1 LPQIFTRQLRLTPLV
16 LAREDHARSLTA
28 TTLARSRRP
37 RSLAHDDHAR
47 SLARRISTTC
57 PEVAAAL
64 GSADFTTL
72 AALLTAAADV
82 ELPAVDGKKE
92 VIVAPTNEA
101 FAALLAMNGVTAEE
115 FIASPLFGPTLF
127 THIGAATNN
136 GASTAPTLAGST
148 LRFFGG
154 DTANLATTDKLS
166 LVSIPPGTTTTYA
179 TVQGPMNKVPIVST
193 INCDGNKYVMV
204 ASDVLKPKEAGSSVA
219 AAPAVDPAV
228 AAAPAVD
235 PAVAA
240 APDATIVPI
249 MAEAPTMV
257 VPPVVA
263 AAPEA
268 VVISVPEPPMMP
280 AVPETPVVTPP
291 VVPITSAAS
300 SIKVAAASAAAVVAA
315 ALM

>member
-1 LPQIFTRQLRLTPLV
+1 M
-16 LAREDHARSLTA
+16 
-28 TTLARSRRP
+28 
-37 RSLAHDDHAR
+37 
-47 SLARRISTTC
+47 
-57 PEVAAAL
+57 
-64 GSADFTTL
+64 
-72 AALLTAAADV
+72 

-92 VIVAPTNEA
+92 VIVAPTNAA
-101 FAALLAMNGVTAEE
+101 FAALLASAGMTAEE
-115 FIASPLFGPTLF
+115 FIASPLFGPTLL
-127 THIGAATNN
+127 THVAAATNN

-154 DTANLATTDKLS
+154 DTATLATTDKLS

-193 INCDGNKYVMV
+193 INCGGNKYVMV
-204 ASDVLKPKEAGSSVA
+204 ASDVLKPKEAGGAVA
-219 AAPAVDPAV
+219 MAPGVDPAV

-240 APDATIVPI
+240 APDATILPI